1 MRGLI
6 IKDLLFI
13 KNNYKT
19 TLVMFIGSLL
29 LSIAIGNYLIAI
41 STVPLILLV
50 SSISTFQTDEFFNT
64 EAFTL
69 SLPLSREKIVLSK
82 YVFTLLMTLVSTY
95 IGLVIYLLIYFIIS
109 PGFNGVNT
117 DMIKMLLILES
128 AALIVDSIFFPII
141 YKFGCEKSRF
151 VLMSI
156 IMLLL
161 GIMAIASVYINVINV
176 EQIDLVG
183 IFELINNNALPVML
197 VLVIVCLILSYFL
210 SVKFFKSKD
219 Y

>member
-41 STVPLILLV
+41 STVPLVLLV

-95 IGLVIYLLIYFIIS
+95 IGLVIYLLIYSIIS

-183 IFELINNNALPVML
+183 IFEFINNNALPVML

>member
-1 MRGLI
+1 
-6 IKDLLFI
+6 
-13 KNNYKT
+13 
-19 TLVMFIGSLL
+19 
-29 LSIAIGNYLIAI
+29 
-41 STVPLILLV
+41 
-50 SSISTFQTDEFFNT
+50 
-64 EAFTL
+64 
-69 SLPLSREKIVLSK
+69 
-82 YVFTLLMTLVSTY
+82 MTLVSTY

-183 IFELINNNALPVML
+183 IFEFINNNALPIML

>member
-41 STVPLILLV
+41 STVPLLLLV

-69 SLPLSREKIVLSK
+69 TLPLPREKIVLSK

-161 GIMAIASVYINVINV
+161 GIMAIASVYINVINI

-183 IFELINNNALPVML
+183 IFEFINNNALPVML

>member
-6 IKDLLFI
+6 IKDFLFI

-29 LSIAIGNYLIAI
+29 LSISIGNYLIAI

-50 SSISTFQTDEFFNT
+50 SSISTFQTDEFYNT

-69 SLPLSREKIVLSK
+69 TLPLSREKIVLSK
-82 YVFTLLMTLVSTY
+82 YVFTLIMTLVSTY
-95 IGLVIYLLIYFIIS
+95 IGLVIYLLIYLIIN
-109 PGFNGVNT
+109 PGFNGLNT
-117 DMIKMLLILES
+117 DMIKMLLILEC

-156 IMLLL
+156 VMLLL
-161 GIMAIASVYINVINV
+161 GILAIASVYVNVINV
-176 EQIDLVG
+176 QQIDLVG
-183 IFELINNNALPVML
+183 IFEFINNHALPVMI
-197 VLVIVCLILSYFL
+197 VMVIVCMVLSYFL
-210 SVKFFKSKD
+210 SVKFYKSKD

>member
-19 TLVMFIGSLL
+19 TIVMFIGSLL
-29 LSIAIGNYLIAI
+29 ISIAIGNYLLAI
-41 STVPLILLV
+41 STVPLMLLA
-50 SSISTFQTDEFFNT
+50 SSISTFQTDEFYNT

-69 SLPLSREKIVLSK
+69 TIPLPREKIVLSK
-82 YVFTLLMTLVSTY
+82 YVFTLIMTFISTY
-95 IGLVIYLLIYFIIS
+95 IGLIIYLLIYLIIS

-117 DMIKMLLILES
+117 DMIKMLLILEC
-128 AALIVDSIFFPII
+128 AALIVDSIFFPVI
-141 YKFGCEKSRF
+141 YKYGCEKSRF

-156 IMLLL
+156 IMLIL
-161 GIMAIASVYINVINV
+161 GILSIVSVYVNVINV
-176 EQIDLVG
+176 QQIDLVG
-183 IFELINNNALPVML
+183 IVDFINNNALPVL
-197 VLVIVCLILSYFL
+197 IIAVIVIMTLSYFL
-210 SVKFFKSKD
+210 SVKFYKSKD